1 MFEYPVY
8 VSWVRLRVRAM
19 QTTNMNLRDNRS
31 FHQPTRAHHARARF
45 AQPDATDIAADIT
58 RCHGDVIDRV
68 HAIFHHP
75 RSLARPLPTWRP
87 PGITLPAVSG
97 CSPLR
102 LTVTRHRVGPRA
114 KARVRGFG
122 ETREPAYLITARL
135 ADPSGG
141 ILNAD
146 ATEGWICSF
155 IGGEDA
161 DAVHEFSTERAASYV
176 WLVDRNFRPVH
187 SPISMFTGL
196 SNAA

>member
-1 MFEYPVY
+1 
-8 VSWVRLRVRAM
+8 M

-58 RCHGDVIDRV
+58 RRHGDVIDRV

-102 LTVTRHRVGPRA
+102 
-114 KARVRGFG
+114 VRGFG

-141 ILNAD
+141 ILNAV
-146 ATEGWICSF
+146 ATEGWIRSF